1 MKAVFFKL
9 VFIVLVQWTA
19 KSQNTELTPT
29 KTSPLDSVL
38 TEDLKQKTL
47 DASGDSNELS
57 LLFIGDFMGH
67 LDQINAAYDK
77 VSGSYN
83 YDSTFKKITPI
94 LSDADVTIGNLEVT
108 LGVTPY
114 SGYPQFSSPPAY
126 AAAIKK
132 SGVDV
137 LVTANNHSCD
147 KRKKGVEKTIAILD
161 SLNIGHTSA

>member
-94 LSDADVTIGNLEVT
+94 LSDADVTIGNLEN
-108 LGVTPY
+108 
-114 SGYPQFSSPPAY
+114 Q
-126 AAAIKK
+126 
-132 SGVDV
+132 
-137 LVTANNHSCD
+137 
-147 KRKKGVEKTIAILD
+147 
-161 SLNIGHTSA
+161 